1 MAEDDGD
8 VWESDKDE
16 RSEEEIVRGGGARST
31 SELDREWQARQA
43 QFHTLGYRDGVEEGK
58 NSSVQEGFDEGYREA
73 AIAGFNWGVARGITS
88 AFAALPVSLKEKLVS
103 DVSVIGRLE
112 ALHTTISALSSTD
125 ALRSYYRDSVQ
136 PSAVRLR
143 ESHASAER
151 SQLHNEQQ
159 QVSAE
164 ISTGGSAAP
173 LSMAGVHRLPETD
186 SGGVWEQGQAD
197 EALSNPSGNSNSTAN
212 LTCNPNGCACI
223 ASQESRSGVADG
235 ASGIAL
241 AEEELDAFS
250 EEMLLE
256 ENNELAPLTVRG
268 TPVLGE
274 LDAVEREVKVELQ
287 STSITL
293 S

>member
-1 MAEDDGD
+1 
-8 VWESDKDE
+8 V
-16 RSEEEIVRGGGARST
+16 
-31 SELDREWQARQA
+31 
-43 QFHTLGYRDGVEEGK
+43 
-58 NSSVQEGFDEGYREA
+58 
-73 AIAGFNWGVARGITS
+73 
-88 AFAALPVSLKEKLVS
+88 
-103 DVSVIGRLE
+103 
-112 ALHTTISALSSTD
+112 
-125 ALRSYYRDSVQ
+125 
-136 PSAVRLR
+136 
-143 ESHASAER
+143 
-151 SQLHNEQQ
+151 
-159 QVSAE
+159 
-164 ISTGGSAAP
+164 
-173 LSMAGVHRLPETD
+173 AGVHRLPETD

-197 EALSNPSGNSNSTAN
+197 EALSNPSGNSYSTAN

-256 ENNELAPLTVRG
+256 ENNELAPLTVRA

-274 LDAVEREVKVELQ
+274 LAAVEREVKVELQ